1 MVLSTK
7 NENMFDFYIENVFV
21 IWYNN
26 INLSK
31 HMFEKREECSMRKKT
46 TFVVTTKSNRVK
58 EIVSLESQ
66 DDAISYVEEKYLYY
80 IKSVPRYDYKNSFIK
95 DDRSLAVVSAGIFSV
110 KIMIYQG
117 NIQKIMSGW
126 KDKK

>member
-1 MVLSTK
+1 
-7 NENMFDFYIENVFV
+7 
-21 IWYNN
+21 
-26 INLSK
+26 
-31 HMFEKREECSMRKKT
+31 MRKKT

-58 EIVSLESQ
+58 EIVTLESK

-80 IKSVPRYDYKNSFIK
+80 IRTLPRYDYKNSFIK

-117 NIQKIMSGW
+117 NVQKIMSGW

>member
-1 MVLSTK
+1 
-7 NENMFDFYIENVFV
+7 
-21 IWYNN
+21 
-26 INLSK
+26 
-31 HMFEKREECSMRKKT
+31 MRKKT
-46 TFVVTTKSNRVK
+46 TFVVITKSNRVK

-80 IKSVPRYDYKNSFIK
+80 IKTVLRYDYKNSFIK

-110 KIMIYQG
+110 KIMLYQG
-117 NIQKIMSGW
+117 NVQKIMSGW

>member
-1 MVLSTK
+1 
-7 NENMFDFYIENVFV
+7 
-21 IWYNN
+21 
-26 INLSK
+26 
-31 HMFEKREECSMRKKT
+31 MRKKT
-46 TFVVTTKSNRVK
+46 TFVVITKSNRVK

-80 IKSVPRYDYKNSFIK
+80 IKTVPRYDYKNSFIK

-110 KIMIYQG
+110 KIMLYQG